1 MAQYTRDFIVDYGK
15 QRGQTAGDIDYNLK
29 KFGYDGLTVSE
40 FNEISPIKNIGKD
53 AWKNLIEFGQGA
65 AAVPGMIVKN
75 GLAGTLGDMVAGL
88 PNAFLSTYNL
98 STDRIKKGDVNPWD
112 IVQGIKEHPVSAGL
126 DFTSAAGILKLG
138 KGLPQAAATSRV
150 AKWMDDFSPT
160 TNAIRKA
167 IAPTKNEKLLNRT
180 LAHADVGAELKV
192 KHIRDAVDKFALKLG
207 GKGVDRNQVL
217 ANLQIGSKLGN
228 AATMEATKAGIKLG
242 KLIET
247 EASKIGALTPEE
259 MALNRQAQHV
269 VYNNPISDITHG
281 EALDFINKIN
291 KADKRVTNAIPEY
304 VKKLVSDAKLA
315 DSSSDLVYVPQILEH
330 NKGLSQGL
338 GEGVLNLLGK
348 DRMRDYFSNVREI
361 GNAAPE
367 KLAKNMVNEFDFVT
381 QQLKNAHSAENAL
394 SHLGKVMTQ
403 EATYDKVL
411 ALSKNAK
418 RSEVVVPKK
427 YFAEGFR
434 KDMLKKSGKQIAEE
448 LMHDRASLGKIIR
461 NPELAKDFVI
471 VNKNDLRA
479 LGRSVT
485 SVVPSGTLGKLVAIF
500 KTGVLGRPKWFV
512 ENRTDNWTNLL
523 LSGVDLFRTI
533 PLVVKYWNKLPEEL
547 DMTTAYRSLTGLE
560 SSSVGIGAG
569 ARLAGE
575 KIMAGLRNKAPLE
588 VLKEVNSA
596 TGMPIYRAEAF
607 CERFERANALM
618 QQILN
623 YSRKNN
629 VSIDSVINTI
639 KSDKDLFWA
648 FYKNVDDVLGDYT
661 GRNYY
666 MPNNIYKAA
675 NLTMPFWKYPT
686 QSMRIWGKQAYNHPL
701 LYQGLVSSPVE
712 MGRQYNEELMKKYGM
727 DPETF
732 TGGLLYKAPSGDLP
746 MQTIQVPGTKFA
758 AIPEMISQIFSPGYG
773 KLPLFPIADPVNAFV
788 NFKNPFGRTPTIK
801 GVFEYNGKLYK
812 NLGNGKFE
820 EYKPTIGDRLKL
832 MARGLLDSNVH
843 AAGFSRYAIR
853 PGGDALHN
861 ALSPKDKQHI
871 YYPQYDTTILPWG
884 GANINATPK
893 IDPLDI
899 GGRTIGVRVV
909 DQYKPFKM
917 TPNQLRKIQR
927 NIRRKNIKRNKKI
940 ERDIKR

>member
-1 MAQYTRDFIVDYGK
+1 MNNYSREYIIGYGK
-15 QRGQTAGDIDYNLK
+15 DKGQTAGTIDRNLR
-29 KFGYDGLTVSE
+29 KFGHDGLKLSE
-40 FNEISPIKNIGKD
+40 FNEISPIGNFLKD
-53 AWKNLIEFGQGA
+53 SWKNLLEFGQGA
-65 AAVPGMIVKN
+65 AAVPGMVVQK
-75 GLAGTLGDMVAGL
+75 GLAGTLGDMITGL
-88 PNAFLSTYNL
+88 PDAFLSTYNL
-98 STDRIKKGDVNPWD
+98 STDKIAKGKISPWD
-112 IVQGIKEHPVSAGL
+112 IAQGIKERPLSAAA
-126 DFTSAAGILKLG
+126 DFTSAAGLLKLG
-138 KGLPQAAATSRV
+138 KCLPQAAATSRV
-150 AKWMDDFSPT
+150 AKWMDELSPT

-192 KHIRDAVDKFALKLG
+192 KHIRDAVDEFAIKLG
-207 GKGVDRNQVL
+207 SKGVDRNQVL

-228 AATMEATKAGIKLG
+228 AATMEATKAGVKLG
-242 KLIET
+242 RLIET
-247 EASKIGALTPEE
+247 EAGKIGALAPEE

-269 VYNNPISDITHG
+269 VYNNPVGDITHG

-291 KADKRVTNAIPEY
+291 KGDKRTINAIPDY
-304 VKKLVSDAKLA
+304 VKKLVGEAKLA
-315 DSSSDLVYVPQILEH
+315 DTSSDLVYVPQILEH

-381 QQLKNAHSAENAL
+381 QQLKNAYSAENAL
-394 SHLGKVMTQ
+394 GYLNKAMTQ
-403 EATYDKVL
+403 EATYDKAL
-411 ALSKNAK
+411 ALSKNAN

-434 KDMLKKSGKQIAEE
+434 KDMLRKSGKQIAEE
-448 LMHDRASLGKIIR
+448 LMNDRASLGKIIR

-471 VNKNDLRA
+471 VNKNDLKA

-512 ENRTDNWTNLL
+512 ENRTDNWTNLI
-523 LSGVDLFRTI
+523 LSGVNVLKTI
-533 PLVVKYWNKLPEEL
+533 PLVIKYWDKFPDEL
-547 DMTTAYRSLTGLE
+547 DMTTSYRSLTGLE
-560 SSSVGIGAG
+560 SSNIGVGSGVK
-569 ARLAGE
+569 LAGQ

-623 YSRKNN
+623 YSKKNK
-629 VSIDSVINTI
+629 VSVDDVIKTLET
-639 KSDKDLFWA
+639 DKELFWE

-666 MPNNIYKAA
+666 MPNNIYKAV
-675 NLTMPFWKYPT
+675 NLAMPFWKYPT
-686 QSMRIWGKQAYNHPL
+686 QSLRLWGKQAYNHPL
-701 LYQGLVSSPVE
+701 LYQGLVSTPAE

-732 TGGLLYKAPSGDLP
+732 TGGLLHRAPYGDLP

-758 AIPEMISQIFSPGYG
+758 AVPEMISQIFSPGYN
-773 KLPLFPIADPVNAFV
+773 KLPLFPIADAVNAFV
-788 NFKNPFGRTPTIK
+788 NFKNPFGKTPTMK

-812 NLGNGKFE
+812 DLGRGKFE
-820 EYKPTIGDRLKL
+820 EYKPTFGDRLKL
-832 MARGLLDSNVH
+832 MARGLLDNNVH
-843 AAGFSRYAIR
+843 AAGFIRYATR
-853 PGGDALHN
+853 PGADALHN
-861 ALSPKDKQHI
+861 LIMRKDKPHI

-884 GANINATPK
+884 GVNTNATPK
-893 IDPLDI
+893 INPLDI
-899 GGRTIGVRVV
+899 GGRNIGVRVV

-917 TPNQLRKIQR
+917 TPSQLRKIQR
-927 NIRRKNIKRNKKI
+927 NIQRKNIKRNKKI